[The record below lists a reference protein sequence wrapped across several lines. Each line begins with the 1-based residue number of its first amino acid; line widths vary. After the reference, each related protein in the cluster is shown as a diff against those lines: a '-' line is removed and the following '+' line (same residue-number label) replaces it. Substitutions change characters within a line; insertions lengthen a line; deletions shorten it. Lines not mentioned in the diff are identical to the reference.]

1 MLPGR
6 VSLFWGLL
14 AVKYNKPALSNA
26 ELLARW
32 QSKGLAV
39 PSPAEAERALNFI
52 GYFRLRG
59 YALPLMT
66 PMSTGRQFK
75 PGVAFDDILARYEL
89 DRDLRRI
96 TLGQLERIEVAV
108 RTVIS
113 NVMSLH
119 YGPFWYLN
127 HPAQVLGHV
136 AGAKGK
142 PEAFRL
148 GNFLGE
154 VERETHRSKD
164 TFAQHYFST
173 YTAPLL
179 PPSWLMAECLSFGKW
194 SVLYQH
200 LQKAEPTH
208 PNPKKVV
215 AKAFGLSVSLLES
228 WLHALTILR
237 NTCAHHGRV
246 WNRRFAY
253 RPEVYA
259 QAPQHFTDP
268 QCYYCLA
275 VVMRLFSRSFDTRD
289 EWPVALHDL
298 FKAHPSI
305 VPSEL
310 GFPASWSADPLWN

>member
-1 MLPGR
+1 VR
-6 VSLFWGLL
+6 
-14 AVKYNKPALSNA
+14 YNKLALSSA
-26 ELLARW
+26 QLLARW
-32 QSKGLAV
+32 QTKGLVV
-39 PSPAEAERALNFI
+39 PSPVDAERALNFI

-66 PMSTGRQFK
+66 PTPSGRQFK
-75 PGVAFDDILARYEL
+75 PGASIGDILARYEL

-96 TLGQLERIEVAV
+96 TLGQIERIEVAV

-113 NVMSLH
+113 NVMSLQ

-136 AGAKGK
+136 VSQKGK
-142 PEAFRL
+142 PEPFKL
-148 GNFLGE
+148 GAFLGE
-154 VERETHRSKD
+154 VERETHRSRD
-164 TFAQHYFST
+164 TFAQHYFNT
-173 YTAPLL
+173 YTEPLL

-200 LQKAEPTH
+200 LQKADPTH

-259 QAPQHFTDP
+259 QAPHHFADP
-268 QCYYCLA
+268 QSYYCLA
-275 VVMRLFSRSFDTRD
+275 VVMRLFSRAVDSHD
-289 EWPVALHDL
+289 EWPVRLMDL
-298 FKAHPSI
+298 FKAHPTI
-305 VPSEL
+305 AAAEL
-310 GFPASWSADPLWN
+310 GFPAGWETDPIWN